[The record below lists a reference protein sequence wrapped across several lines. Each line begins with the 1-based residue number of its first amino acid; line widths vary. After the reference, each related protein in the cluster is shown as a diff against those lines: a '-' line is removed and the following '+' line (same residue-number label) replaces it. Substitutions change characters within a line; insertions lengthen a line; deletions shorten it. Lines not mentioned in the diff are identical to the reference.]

1 MKKIIINRL
10 GRFASNYRKVRHFR
24 KKIKEIDSRL
34 DRLGVPKLDRGSI
47 RRIDEFW
54 RGYGL
59 KTLPHWHRM
68 MTWGW
73 GRFELGFVPEDI
85 YFPYL
90 EKSGDYDF
98 LTKAY
103 VDKNN
108 YDRIF
113 GKRSIPETIVH
124 NENGHYSDE
133 DHEDLTFEQAV
144 RRISEEQGEIVI
156 KPSLASGGG
165 RRLFVGK
172 VMGKYLETKQ
182 GRVKIASFLKDF
194 EADFIVQ
201 RFIDQHP
208 MMAAFHPR
216 SVNTIRVMT
225 ARTNNGIEI
234 LSQVFRIGV
243 GTNRNDNMSTGGIG
257 IGIDSN
263 GYLRNLS
270 IDGGFKR
277 LRSHP
282 DSRIKYKGY
291 ATPHHEQVLDLVSK
305 LHRKLKYFRFA
316 SWDMAIDTK
325 RGPIMV
331 EVNLYGQGINEHQ
344 ILNGPLFGS
353 DPGRILDECL
363 RK

>member
-54 RGYGL
+54 SGYGL
-59 KTLPHWHRM
+59 KTIPHWHRM

-85 YFPYL
+85 YYPYL
-90 EKSGDYDF
+90 EKSGNYDF

-113 GKRSIPETIVH
+113 GKRAIPETIVH

-133 DHEDLTFEQAV
+133 DHEDMTFEQAV
-144 RRISEEQGEIVI
+144 RRISQEEGEIVI

-165 RRLFVGK
+165 RRIFIGK
-172 VMGKYLETKQ
+172 VMGKEFVTDKQ
-182 GRVKIASFLKDF
+182 RVNIASFLKDHGP
-194 EADFIVQ
+194 DFIVQ
-201 RFIDQHP
+201 RFIDQHHRI
-208 MMAAFHPR
+208 ACFHPG

-225 ARTNNGIEI
+225 ARTNNSIEHLSMI
-234 LSQVFRIGV
+234 LRV
-243 GTNRNDNMSTGGIG
+243 GLGFSRNDNMTTGGLA
-257 IGIDSN
+257 IGIDISGKMRKRSFDDFFRRYDRHPDTNITFN
-263 GYLRNLS
+263 GYPIPCYDKVLE
-270 IDGGFKR
+270 FT
-277 LRSHP
+277 SH
-282 DSRIKYKGY
+282 
-291 ATPHHEQVLDLVSK
+291 
-305 LHRKLKYFRFA
+305 LHRKLRYFQFA
-316 SWDMAIDTK
+316 SWDVAFDKK

-331 EVNLYGQGINEHQ
+331 EVNLYGQEIITHQ

-353 DPGRILDECL
+353 DPSRILDECL